1 MKFSELSTD
10 RKLEEI
16 NKQMKRGNALQ
27 ATQTVVTILVFLG
40 VVSFGVLLDKIKSK
54 VA

>member
-16 NKQMKRGNALQ
+16 NKQMRRGNALQ
-27 ATQTVVTILVFLG
+27 ATQTVVTILVFIG
-40 VVSFGVLLDKIKSK
+40 IVSFADLFAKVKSK
-54 VA
+54 IA

>member
-27 ATQTVVTILVFLG
+27 ATQTLITIFVFIG
-40 VVSFGVLLDKIKSK
+40 IVSFADLLSK
-54 VA
+54 AKAKL